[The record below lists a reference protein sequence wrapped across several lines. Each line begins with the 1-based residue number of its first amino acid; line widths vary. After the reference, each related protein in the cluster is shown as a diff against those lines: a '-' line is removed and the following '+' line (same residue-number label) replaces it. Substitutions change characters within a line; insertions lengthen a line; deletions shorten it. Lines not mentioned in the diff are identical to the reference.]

1 MEKRGRCRCGTVL
14 VFRPTP
20 QGYKTR
26 CPACHAV
33 VRLRE
38 EGAGRPAP
46 PQGARGRFAP
56 HAADATP
63 PDLSVLQTH
72 ESTAPHAEAEI
83 PAYRDPPPAPRLVR
97 LGWWVIP
104 LAVVAVLLL
113 LIVAALLFR

>member
-1 MEKRGRCRCGTVL
+1 MEKRGRCRCGSVL
-14 VFRPTP
+14 VFRPTS

-38 EGAGRPAP
+38 EGAAKPALP
-46 PQGARGRFAP
+46 
-56 HAADATP
+56 ADATP

-72 ESTAPHAEAEI
+72 ESSAPRAEAEI
-83 PAYRDPPPAPRLVR
+83 PAYYDPTPTPRPRR

-104 LAVVAVLLL
+104 VAVVALLLL